1 MGFRVGASV
10 AEIHSPRLTPFSRVL
25 FLGSSA
31 SHDRRRSLAALWT
44 RRSACRGPL
53 APRCVPPLA
62 ATLTRIATGRFRARF
77 SGGRCRWPPIP
88 PCPLLVASHG
98 SFPGSGFVEEPSPI
112 SPAGVP
118 SDDEGEYTIGCFFLQ
133 RFFQVGKKL
142 STVCCKC
149 LLRRSFPGAQRG
161 GKPEAN

>member
-1 MGFRVGASV
+1 MGFRVGVLV
-10 AEIHSPRLTPFSRVL
+10 AKIHSPRLAPFSRVL

-31 SHDRRRSLAALWT
+31 SDDRCRPLAAPWT
-44 RRSACRGPL
+44 RRSAYRGPL

-77 SGGRCRWPPIP
+77 SGGLCRWPPIP

-98 SFPGSGFVEEPSPI
+98 LSNQDRTSYQEPSPI

-118 SDDEGEYTIGCFFLQ
+118 SDDERKYTIDCCFHQ
-133 RFFQVGKKL
+133 KFFQVEKKL
-142 STVCCKC
+142 STARRKC
-149 LLRRSFPGAQRG
+149 LQQKHFPCAKRG
-161 GKPEAN
+161 G